1 MKELIELLKDN
12 GDGPLV
18 IVLVLGGLA
27 LLMGCT
33 FLTSIVEGFS
43 NCG

>member
-18 IVLVLGGLA
+18 IVLVLGGMGLF
-27 LLMGCT
+27 MGCS
-33 FLTSIVEGFS
+33 LIEGFS